1 MTKHPSTSACAGAAK
16 TDADGA
22 AATGLLLDG
31 ASDLCL
37 PAEWTPGAPV
47 PPGLQTSLQVL
58 IAAGNDTCAP
68 ALLRA
73 FVHHGHTVRQ
83 ARIDNLLPLMPHHPA
98 PEIVVVSVPVRD
110 PASDNFLAELKR
122 RGTAK
127 VIVFITSGCRSRD
140 LIETFAQHAGEYVR
154 TTTITVQRD
163 EALWW
168 TWLAGMTTTLCLSA
182 GADAIRQA

>member
-1 MTKHPSTSACAGAAK
+1 MTTRPSTSACAGAAK
-16 TDADGA
+16 TDAGGA
-22 AATGLLLDG
+22 AATSVPLEG

-37 PAEWTPGAPV
+37 PAEWTFGAPV
-47 PPGLQTSLQVL
+47 PPELQTSVQVL
-58 IAAGNDTCAP
+58 IAVGNDTRAP

-73 FVHHGHTVRQ
+73 FVQHGHTVRL
-83 ARIDNLLPLMPHHPA
+83 ARIDNLLPPMPHHPA
-98 PEIVVVSVPVRD
+98 PEIVVVSVPAHD
-110 PASDNFLAELKR
+110 AASDNFLAELKR

-127 VIVFITSGCRSRD
+127 VIVLITSGCSSRD
-140 LIETFAQHAGEYVR
+140 LIETFAQRAGGYVR

-168 TWLAGMTTTLCLSA
+168 TWLAGMTTTLCISV